1 MNKYLMATIFLV
13 LILLLEISSL
23 FSFSIF
29 TNEGGYPRKYF
40 TTNIPFIYRLNNS
53 TPPEYVP
60 SIDAGAQVWEDVI
73 SSFWEFTNGG
83 YTAANSVNYDG
94 INLIFFD
101 IEGINFTPGTNVIAF
116 SSTWTTGS
124 GANYRAVESDLIWNA
139 RDFPPSLTGEPGK
152 QDLQSVIAHELGHHL
167 GLGHAGP
174 AGGPPGVGPLITAA
188 TMYGYSSDGD
198 TTKRSLHIDDIAG
211 VSTIYPV
218 WVLQG
223 NITDAQSGLPFP
235 EVALSSPVVFAAEIG
250 PPEYGNNVY
259 QRPGYYRDTVTVDTS
274 GFYQVVC
281 LKQNFEL
288 TAVYFG
294 YENEQATV
302 AFNNPGGIG
311 QTQILTLNFQMS
323 QSPPATISGT
333 VIDSALGL
341 PVAAQI
347 KVKAV
352 SQKPGVP
359 SGFIVDTTTT
369 SSGDFSFELL
379 SNEDYEITF
388 LPDPPYITR
397 TILIENLP
405 SSGTNL
411 SVYLHRASV
420 LLVNDDNSTQFES
433 YFTSTLG
440 QTEQTYYLWRI
451 AEKGIPDASI
461 FSQFPDPCTVI
472 WFTGNANDSVLTYDE
487 QLQLCHLLNR
497 GGRLLLTGQNIVEK
511 SVEDTLLVDYLGVS
525 FQSNIATPL
534 ATGVANDP
542 IGNGLLISTVGGAGN
557 QTSRDVL
564 NVTGNAIPIIMYG
577 TTTPLGVAGVRVE
590 QPAANWKAVFLGF
603 GLEGVNNSL
612 GIRDTLLS
620 RIFQWFS
627 AVTGFNEFTDQNTS
641 PLNTFY
647 LEKNY
652 PNPFNSQT
660 VISYQLPTQAE
671 VRLEVYNILGQK
683 IRTLLDQSQPAGS
696 YHLIWDGKD
705 QNGIE
710 MTSGLYFYRIQ
721 TGSFTT
727 VRKMLLVK

>member
-1 MNKYLMATIFLV
+1 MNKYLITII
-13 LILLLEISSL
+13 ILLSILLIEINSL

-40 TTNIPFIYRLNNS
+40 TTNIPFIYRLNNT

-60 SIDAGAQVWEDVI
+60 SIDAGAQVWEDVV

-83 YTAANSVNYDG
+83 YTAANSVTYDG
-94 INLIFFD
+94 INLVFFD
-101 IEGINFTPGTNVIAF
+101 IEGVNFTPGTNVIAF

-124 GANYRAVESDLIWNA
+124 GANYRAMESDLIWNA

-174 AGGPPGVGPLITAA
+174 AGGPPGVGPLIPTA

-198 TTKRSLHIDDIAG
+198 TTKRSLHIARYRGVSAIYSRLGIAG
-211 VSTIYPV
+211 T
-218 WVLQG
+218 
-223 NITDAQSGLPFP
+223 ITDAQSGLPFP
-235 EVALSSPVVFAAEIG
+235 EAALSSTVIFAAETG
-250 PPEYGNNVY
+250 APVYGNNVY

-281 LKQNFEL
+281 LKQNFDL
-288 TAVYFG
+288 TAAYFG
-294 YENEQATV
+294 YENEQTTV

-311 QTQILTLNFQMS
+311 QTQILTVNFQMS
-323 QSPPATISGT
+323 RSPQVLVTGT
-333 VIDSALGL
+333 VMDSALGST
-341 PVAAQI
+341 VTAQI
-347 KVKAV
+347 TVRAV

-359 SGFIVDTTTT
+359 TGFIVDTLTTA
-369 SSGDFSFELL
+369 SGNFSFELL
-379 SNEDYEITF
+379 AYEDYEITF
-388 LPDPPYITR
+388 LPEPPYITR
-397 TILIENLP
+397 TLLIENLS

-411 SVYLHRASV
+411 SVNLKRASI
-420 LLVNDDNSTQFES
+420 LLVNDDTSTQFES
-433 YFTSTLG
+433 YFTSALG
-440 QTEQTYYLWRI
+440 QTEHSYYLWRI
-451 AEKGIPDASI
+451 AEKGIPDTSI

-472 WFTGNANDSVLTYDE
+472 WFTGNSNDSVLSYEE
-487 QLQLCHLLNR
+487 QVRLCQLLNR
-497 GGRLLLTGQNIVEK
+497 GGRLLLTGQNIAEK
-511 SVEDTLLVDYLGVS
+511 SVADTLLADYLGVS
-525 FQSNIATPL
+525 FQSNISTPL
-534 ATGVANDP
+534 ASGVANDP

-564 NVTGNAIPIIMYG
+564 NVTGNAIPIITYG

-620 RIFQWFS
+620 RIFHWFS
-627 AVTGFNEFTDQNTS
+627 AVTGINEFADQHAASINA
-641 PLNTFY
+641 FY

-652 PNPFNSQT
+652 PNPFNSET
-660 VISYQLPTQAE
+660 VISYHVPTQTE

-683 IRTLLDQSQPAGS
+683 IRTLVNETQPAGI
-696 YHLIWDGKD
+696 YHINWDGKD
-705 QNGIE
+705 QNGIDV
-710 MTSGLYFYRIQ
+710 TSGFYFTALPANR
-721 TGSFTT
+721 
-727 VRKMLLVK
+727 LLLFEKC